1 VTPEELRAVANKMA
15 NSLGISVYINEGR
28 IHQTGP
34 GERID
39 PPLSAHSE
47 SHGRFTIAAAAKP

>member
-1 VTPEELRAVANKMA
+1 MTPETLRATADKMA
-15 NSLGISVYINEGR
+15 HSLGISLYINEGR

-39 PPLSAHSE
+39 PPKTAHPE
-47 SHGRFTIAAAAKP
+47 SHGRFTIAAAATL

>member
-1 VTPEELRAVANKMA
+1 MTPEELRSIANRMA
-15 NSLGISVYINEGR
+15 HSLGISLYINEDR

-39 PPLSAHSE
+39 PPKTAHS
-47 SHGRFTIAAAAKP
+47 

>member
-1 VTPEELRAVANKMA
+1 MTAEELRAIANRMA

-39 PPLSAHSE
+39 PPKTAQPE